1 MRLPVDGLRL
11 IVLFFVSFM
20 SSMATQAGHAQTSTA
35 ESYLAEGTRYAN
47 ERQYDKAVDAF
58 TQALR
63 LNPAMA
69 AAHLGL
75 GSMYHNMGR
84 LADAVE
90 PLTTAVRLDPQNAI
104 AHLNLGVTLA
114 ALRRQDEAMRELN
127 EAKRLDPRSARIH
140 VEVGNAL
147 DNGFGQMDAA
157 LAEYEESARLDPGVP
172 PVHDNIGFMLMRLGR
187 VSEAIEPLT
196 EALRLDPGYRAAR
209 YHISSAYTQLG
220 RYREAITS
228 WANFLELVPGEPEAF
243 NNRAWDYMYV
253 GGQGAAAAAD
263 ARSFLQI
270 AGWREQSSPFMVLVA
285 HFGYRQSG
293 AEAREILDEAA
304 ARLNTSAWPYPV
316 IAYLRRELTADRL
329 MQTAVTNN
337 DKTEAHAYVGMD
349 LLLTGRV
356 EDAREHFVW
365 VRDYG
370 NKRFVEYTL
379 ALAELGRM

>member
-1 MRLPVDGLRL
+1 MRIRMSGLLL
-11 IVLFFVSFM
+11 IGL
-20 SSMATQAGHAQTSTA
+20 ACLTTQTGHAQAPTA
-35 ESYLAEGTRYAN
+35 ESYLAEGTRYA
-47 ERQYDKAVDAF
+47 EQHQYDRAVDAF

-63 LNPAMA
+63 LNPSMA

-90 PLTTAVRLDPQNAI
+90 SLTAAVRLDPQNAI

-114 ALRRQDEAMRELN
+114 ALRRQDEALFELN
-127 EAKRLDPRSARIH
+127 EAKRLNPQSARVHAEI
-140 VEVGNAL
+140 GAAL
-147 DNGFGQMDAA
+147 DNGFGQMDGA
-157 LAEYEESARLDPGVP
+157 LAEFQEAARLDPGKP
-172 PVHDNIGFMLMRLGR
+172 PVHDSIGFMLMRLGR
-187 VSEAIEPLT
+187 FSEAIEPLT

-209 YHISSAYTQLG
+209 YHVSSAYTQLG
-220 RYREAITS
+220 RYQDAITS
-228 WANFLELVPGEPEAF
+228 WTTFLELVPGEAEAF
-243 NNRAWDYMYV
+243 NSRAWDYMYV

-263 ARSFLQI
+263 ARSFLKT

-285 HFGYRQSG
+285 HFGSRQSG
-293 AEAREILDEAA
+293 ADARGILDEAS

-349 LLLTGRV
+349 LLLNGHV
-356 EDAREHFVW
+356 EEARAHFAW

-370 NKRFVEYTL
+370 NKRFVEYAL